1 MYKYQ
6 TLPKNEII
14 NILLLFADRISCSY
28 CPCENICEENKN
40 IPCETLLKNYL
51 VEEIKQ
57 PKDIEY
63 YDGFNEGF
71 NAGYEAC
78 KKAIIDKLQKGRIKN
93 NEDSR

>member
-1 MYKYQ
+1 MYKFQ
-6 TLPKNEII
+6 TLSKDEII

-51 VEEIKQ
+51 TEEIKTIRSF
-57 PKDIEY
+57 DY
-63 YDGFNEGF
+63 FDGFNEGF

-78 KKAIIDKLQKGRIKN
+78 KKAIIEKLQKGRIKN